1 MRHIALMLVFAMA
14 PLVAQ
19 VPSKHYYAV
28 QTHLGQF
35 ERTDIDSIGMESLL
49 DAAQNAG
56 LTSIRDEC
64 WWSEVEKVKGTFTFP
79 RTVDRLIRSVQ
90 RRGLNMLMILNHN
103 NPLYAAGAGSGI
115 STDSNRIAFTRY
127 CREVVKR
134 YSRLGVKQYE
144 IWNEPNVKSFWDPQP
159 SAMEY
164 LQLLKMVY
172 PAIKQVDSTVTVVAG
187 ATSPVDTGAAVQGQV
202 LWLRYVKELFEN
214 DGGRCMDGLSF
225 HFYRFDHG
233 PEAYLTRDIQN
244 LQSIVGT
251 NRQLWV
257 TEAGYP
263 TSSVWPHTSLEDQAN
278 YVARLYLLGRSVPNL
293 AHIYYYDLRDDGT
306 NAADNESNF
315 GLLFHDNS
323 PKPSYVALNTVAS
336 VVGYKSFN
344 ALTRF
349 DSTYVLSFGSLHE
362 RVLAVWTSGAPEART
377 INSGMMNQAIYDRD
391 GGRIRYALG
400 DSLVAV
406 TVTQAPQY
414 IVATQPK
421 AETRQQPRRARTN
434 RR

>member
-1 MRHIALMLVFAMA
+1 MRRIAATVILFVA

-19 VPSKHYYAV
+19 VPLKHYYAV
-28 QTHLGQF
+28 QTHLGQS
-35 ERTDIDSIGMESLL
+35 ERTDIDSIGMEILL

-79 RTVDRLIRSVQ
+79 HTVDRLIRSIQ
-90 RRGLNMLMILNHN
+90 RRGLSVLMILNYN
-103 NPLYAAGAGSGI
+103 NPLYAATAGSGI

-134 YSRLGVKQYE
+134 YARLGVKRYE
-144 IWNEPNVKSFWDPQP
+144 IWNEPNVKTFWDPQP

-172 PAIKQVDSTVTVVAG
+172 PAIKQIDSTVTIVAG
-187 ATSPVDTGAAVQGQV
+187 ATSPVETDSVHGKMA
-202 LWLRYVKELFEN
+202 WLRYMTELFEN
-214 DGGRCMDGLSF
+214 DGGRFMDALSF
-225 HFYRFDHG
+225 HFYRFDRG
-233 PEAYLTRDIQN
+233 PEAYLTQDIQS
-244 LQSIVGT
+244 LQSIVGR
-251 NRQLWV
+251 NRQLWI

-293 AHIYYYDLRDDGT
+293 TRIFYYDLRDDGT
-306 NAADNESNF
+306 SAADNEANF

-323 PKPSYVALNTVAS
+323 PKPSYSALETVISA
-336 VVGYKSFN
+336 VGYKTFN

-349 DSTYVLSFGSLHE
+349 DSSYVLSFGSLHE
-362 RVLAVWTSGAPEART
+362 RVLAVWTSGAPETRT
-377 INSGMMNQAIYDRD
+377 INTGMMNQAIYDRD
-391 GGRIRYALG
+391 GERIRYALG
-400 DSLVAV
+400 DSLVTV

-414 IVATQPK
+414 VVATQPK
-421 AETRQQPRRARTN
+421 AETRQQSRRPRTN